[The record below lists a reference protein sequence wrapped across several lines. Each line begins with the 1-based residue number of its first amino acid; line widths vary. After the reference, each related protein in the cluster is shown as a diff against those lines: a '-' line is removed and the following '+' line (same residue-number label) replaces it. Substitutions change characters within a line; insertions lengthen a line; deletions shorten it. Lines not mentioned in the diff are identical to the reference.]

1 MLAIVGTVPSADFPL
16 VYSEATSEGGNI
28 CLKGHQVEIARG
40 TPALIAACLEALKVL
55 GLSPPF
61 VYLVGDTGKGEGSR
75 KLYDFLSE
83 DLPKRNFKV
92 LVFHYLFPDVDG
104 QGKVFLGVEKISQRP
119 ILVADAGFMYAAK
132 MAGLAPSYD
141 LFTPDL
147 GELAFLAD
155 EKAPHPLYTR
165 GFLFP
170 DEEKVEE
177 FIERAYA
184 HKNAA
189 KALLVKGH
197 KDLVVIDGR
206 IEAEIEEPVVEA
218 LEAIGGTGDTLTGL
232 VGALLAKGLGI
243 KEACVVAAKANRLAG
258 LLAKPMPA
266 TQIKEIIP
274 YLGEALKR
282 CLS

>member
-1 MLAIVGTVPSADFPL
+1 MLAIVGTVPNPDFPL
-16 VYSEATSEGGNI
+16 VYGEAASDEDKI
-28 CLKGHQVEIARG
+28 YLKGYEADVTRG
-40 TPALIAACLEALKVL
+40 TPALIAAAIEAAKVL
-55 GLSPPF
+55 DMSPPF
-61 VYLVGDTGKGEGSR
+61 VYLVGDTGKGAGSQ
-75 KLYDFLSE
+75 KLYELLSR
-83 DLPKRNFKV
+83 DLPPKNFKV

-104 QGKVFLGVEKISQRP
+104 QGKAFLGVEKMAQRP
-119 ILVADAGFMYAAK
+119 VLVADAGFMYAAK

-177 FIERAYA
+177 YIKRACAY
-184 HKNAA
+184 KNAA
-189 KALLVKGH
+189 KALLVKG
-197 KDLVVIDGR
+197 KRDLVVINGH
-206 IEAEIEEPVVEA
+206 IEAEVEEPMVEA

-232 VGALLAKGLGI
+232 VGALLAKGLEI
-243 KEACVVAAKANRLAG
+243 KEACIIAAKTNRLAG
-258 LLAKPMPA
+258 LLAKPSPA

-274 YLGEALKR
+274 FLGEALKK